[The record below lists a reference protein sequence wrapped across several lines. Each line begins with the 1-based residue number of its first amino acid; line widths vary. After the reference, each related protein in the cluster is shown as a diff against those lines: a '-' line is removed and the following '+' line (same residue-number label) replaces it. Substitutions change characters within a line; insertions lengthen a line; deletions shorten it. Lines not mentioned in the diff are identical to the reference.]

1 MARWVPVMAHF
12 ERGLYADPDQDLG
25 ELWWST
31 VERFQGIGRPPVV
44 RPHDWATKIH
54 LTVAPVY
61 YHNYLLGEVLASQLE
76 ATLQNETGA
85 GSPAVHPQAAGRIL
99 RERFQAPGAR
109 EPWSELVR
117 AVTGKPL
124 GAADF
129 IGGLV
134 GDGRNEVPAVSID
147 P

>member
-1 MARWVPVMAHF
+1 M
-12 ERGLYADPDQDLG
+12 
-25 ELWWST
+25 
-31 VERFQGIGRPPVV
+31 
-44 RPHDWATKIH
+44 
-54 LTVAPVY
+54 
-61 YHNYLLGEVLASQLE
+61 
-76 ATLQNETGA
+76 
-85 GSPAVHPQAAGRIL
+85 L

-109 EPWSELVR
+109 EPWSDLVR